1 MLFPTAMNDFITLVI
16 NPAAGRGRVG
26 GMVAQIDALA
36 RRMAEGRGLEV
47 TVTRNP
53 NHATEVTQNAPAGSR
68 VVAVGGDGTVHE
80 VIRGLAGSDKTLAAV
95 PIGSGND
102 FARMIGLKGIRLEA
116 ALQLAFQGEA
126 GTVDLGM
133 VNDHPFGASLG
144 LGFDAAV
151 ARKAFSAPKFLT
163 GLPRYLYSIFAVL
176 KELSLPTLTLES
188 GGKVLY
194 HGKALLGALMNSS
207 TYGGGIPI
215 APGAVHTDGMLSGIV
230 AGEFSRLGVMGIL
243 PKLLQGK
250 HILDPRIQQF
260 SGAEFTV
267 RFDRPVAA
275 HVDGELLEPQSLY
288 RVHLVKDGLRVVA
301 PSGFH
306 NKLPSD
312 GINHQP
318 SPLLMGEGTEG

>member
-1 MLFPTAMNDFITLVI
+1 MLFQSAMSDFITLVI

-26 GMVAQIDALA
+26 TMVGQIGKLA
-36 RRMAEGRGLEV
+36 RQLANGRALEIR
-47 TVTRNP
+47 TTAAPGHASEIARQAPTR
-53 NHATEVTQNAPAGSR
+53 SR

-80 VIRGLAGSDKTLAAV
+80 TIQGLAGSEKALGVV

-102 FARMIGLKGIRLEA
+102 FARMVGLSGLGLEA

-133 VNDHPFGASLG
+133 VNGHPFGASLG

-151 ARKAFSAPKFLT
+151 ARKALTAPTFLR
-163 GLPRYLYSIFAVL
+163 GMPRYLYSILAVL

-194 HGKALLGALMNSS
+194 HGKALLGALMNSR

-215 APGAVHTDGMLSGIV
+215 APSALHTDGMLSGIV
-230 AGEFSRLGVMGIL
+230 AGEFSRLGVLGIL

-250 HILDPRIQQF
+250 HVLDPRVQQF
-260 SGAEFTV
+260 SGAQFTV

-275 HVDGELLEPQSLY
+275 HADGELLEPQSLY
-288 RVHLVKDGLRVVA
+288 QVHLVKDGLRVVA
-301 PSGFH
+301 PQGFH
-306 NKLPSD
+306 NKLPS
-312 GINHQP
+312 P
-318 SPLLMGEGTEG
+318 VLGEGKA